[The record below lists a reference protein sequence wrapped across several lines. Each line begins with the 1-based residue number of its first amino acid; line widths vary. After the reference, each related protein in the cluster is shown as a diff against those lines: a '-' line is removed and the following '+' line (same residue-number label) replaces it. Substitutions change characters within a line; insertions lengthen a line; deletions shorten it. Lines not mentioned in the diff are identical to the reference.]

1 MKKYGEPAGTRTGKR
16 QVKRRSLGGR
26 TAENTAK
33 PARPAKYAPGRAVRR
48 VGDGIRELGGKCAA
62 WVRGLRAPKKRNA
75 QDVNEV
81 RALKKGAWKQ
91 ILRREG

>member
-48 VGDGIRELGGKCAA
+48 VGDRIRELGGKRRPEGIPRSHCKPERRSGLIAA
-62 WVRGLRAPKKRNA
+62 MTRQKT
-75 QDVNEV
+75 
-81 RALKKGAWKQ
+81 
-91 ILRREG
+91 EG